1 MTIRLGTNIASLG
14 AQRRLGDASQAL
26 ERTYERLS
34 SGMRMNR
41 ASDDAAGMAIATSL
55 RSDSRIYSQGIRN
68 ISDGISALSIAE
80 GAVSSLS
87 GMTIRMKELASQSA
101 NGTYG
106 RTQRESLNNEA
117 QALIAEFNRI
127 TATTTFNGRQLL
139 DGSAMDLIIQAG
151 GSQLKV
157 GSGVGLSRKIGTG
170 QISLL
175 NSATFSSGTG
185 NSQLGDINGDG
196 IADMILGSGAATSDV
211 RYAIGNGDGT
221 FQSEQSLTHGFT
233 DRVSLADVNQDGKLD
248 IVGTGNGSGIFYVS
262 LGNGNGTFSAAL
274 NNTISTSLP
283 GGNNVLQSMTFADV
297 NGDGILDAIGGANNS
312 GGAANDRMYI
322 AFGNGN
328 GTFRSGLSFNVGDI
342 DGVSV
347 ARVGDINGD
356 GKSDILI
363 NSNDNNHIV
372 FGNGNGTF
380 SGVTTIAPA
389 ASAENGSF
397 LLDINNDGRLDIV
410 TSVSSGGGNI
420 SIQIGNGDG
429 TFKTGILYVGGGNS
443 SPMDMG
449 DINGDGIVDILV
461 NNGSNVTIN
470 FGNGDGT
477 FRGPITRSVTSGGTA
492 RLVDINN
499 DGVFEIVVRGVAG
512 TQLGIYNQST
522 NTTGAIQQFNILT
535 QENARSVLS
544 FLDTV
549 QDRIGRENSW
559 LGSYQ
564 SRLRTAANNLYSL
577 RENYMAAE
585 SRISDVDVA
594 QETSA
599 LIRTQILQQAAA
611 SILAQANQQ
620 PQLALSLLR

>member
-1 MTIRLGTNIASLG
+1 VTIRLGTNIASLG

-34 SGMRMNR
+34 SGMRINR

-175 NSATFSSGTG
+175 NSATFSSGTRY
-185 NSQLGDINGDG
+185 SQLGDINGDG

-221 FQSEQSLTHGFT
+221 FQSEQSLTHGYT

-262 LGNGNGTFSAAL
+262 LGNGNGTFSAAI

-283 GGNNVLQSMTFADV
+283 AGDDVLQNMTFADV

-312 GGAANDRMYI
+312 AANHRMYI

-328 GTFRSGLSFNVGDI
+328 GTFRSGLSFNVGLI
-342 DGVSV
+342 NIASV

-363 NSNDNNHIV
+363 NSNDNNYV
-372 FGNGNGTF
+372 FFGNGNGTF

-389 ASAENGSF
+389 ASSQNGSF

-410 TSVSSGGGNI
+410 TSVSSGSGNI

-429 TFKTGILYVGGGNS
+429 TFKTGTLYSGGGDS

-449 DINGDGIVDILV
+449 DINGDGIIDILV
-461 NNGSNVTIN
+461 RDVGGSVVIN

-477 FRGPITRSVTSGGTA
+477 FRGPITRSVLSGDTV

-499 DGVFEIVVRGVAG
+499 DGVSEIIVRGVAG

-522 NTTGAIQQFNILT
+522 NSTGAIQQFNILT